1 MPILVTDA
9 RTPGET
15 LISSSTTVYEFNPL
29 EFGTWDPMTYGFVPL
44 EYLGSNFSGGVLAE
58 DEECV
63 RGFDN
68 IGYVMGIS
76 SSLFNQFLQVNTS
89 SIPQVAKTFATK
101 ILGAIGQENNDIA
114 E

>member
-1 MPILVTDA
+1 MPILVTDV

-29 EFGTWDPMTYGFVPL
+29 ELGTWDPMTYGFVPL

-68 IGYVMGIS
+68 VGYVMGTS